1 MCGQAPELSRL
12 AQPSSQK
19 TTGGICLHPAA
30 PGPAPPLSASQTCK
44 RGCSLD
50 PSGQY
55 RSQVRPLGP
64 REPLHRPE
72 PAPTPPAP
80 QAAAETEGGGCLPR
94 GQGRGQA
101 KCHQLSPRP
110 RWALQLPTCFPGSLL
125 RVALGAQ
132 GRDSV
137 PGGSGPGRC
146 SPAILLTSSRTRD
159 SDPSRGRRRLPCRG
173 QHLRPRG
180 VRGGVGEGCPS
191 LKHPLLHQSRSQQ
204 GPPER
209 VSKIISLQ
217 ELKCWPSGLIE
228 VYFRCRAVVQ
238 SLSFEIDPNDAL

>member
-19 TTGGICLHPAA
+19 TTGGICLHPVA

-159 SDPSRGRRRLPCRG
+159 SDPVSGSEAPSLPG
-173 QHLRPRG
+173 PTPATPRCAG
-180 VRGGVGEGCPS
+180 RGGGGVPIPQTPAAS
-191 LKHPLLHQSRSQQ
+191 PKQKPA
-204 GPPER
+204 
-209 VSKIISLQ
+209 
-217 ELKCWPSGLIE
+217 
-228 VYFRCRAVVQ
+228 RA
-238 SLSFEIDPNDAL
+238 A